1 MAFRVKSEFQHVTEL
16 TTSVNGRRVAL
27 NGAYQKTTEAQPNRP
42 AQVISVPAAT
52 QADLELLFKE
62 GNPCVEQYDTAKE
75 QPAQAVKNG

>member
-42 AQVISVPAAT
+42 AQVIAVPAAT
-52 QADLELLFKE
+52 QADLELLFKQ
-62 GNPCVEQYDTAKE
+62 GCPCIEEFETAKE
-75 QPAQAVKNG
+75 QPAVKNG